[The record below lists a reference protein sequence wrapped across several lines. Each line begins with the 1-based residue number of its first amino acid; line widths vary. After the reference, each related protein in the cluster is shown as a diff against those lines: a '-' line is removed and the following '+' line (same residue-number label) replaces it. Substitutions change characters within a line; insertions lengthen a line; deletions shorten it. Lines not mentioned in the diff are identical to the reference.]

1 MENNF
6 VMVKSASDWT
16 VVVDVPHLNLHRVWT
31 KQGQQYPIDR
41 SALIQAYYTPA
52 VEALFRKGRLVTSDA
67 EFLREVG
74 LLDEETQKS
83 IIYELS
89 DSLKTRLIKA
99 MPLGQVKQE
108 LAKMSHAQIEE
119 LADYAIIHY
128 QDLVMDRI
136 DLLSQASGKN
146 LMNAIKNYKAAQED

>member
-1 MENNF
+1 MDNNF

-52 VEALFRKGRLVTSDA
+52 VEALFRKGRLVTSDV

-74 LLDEETQKS
+74 LLDEETKKS
-83 IIYELS
+83 VIYELTDKKKAS
-89 DSLKTRLIKA
+89 LIKT
-99 MPLGQVKQE
+99 MPLWEVKQE
-108 LAKMSHAQIEE
+108 LSKMTHAQIEE

-136 DLLSQASGKN
+136 DLLS
-146 LMNAIKNYKAAQED
+146 